1 MSCPFKNA
9 LGVPG
14 EGFHSARFMGLAV
27 GDTVGTF
34 VLAWF
39 LAKVFG
45 WPYLPTL
52 IALLVLG
59 EVLHWYF
66 CVDTAVIK
74 FLKKAINLPKSSE
87 GPVIIE

>member
-1 MSCPFKNA
+1 MSCPFKDA

-14 EGFHSARFMGLAV
+14 EGFHSTRFMGLAV

-34 VLAWF
+34 VLALL

-74 FLKKAINLPKSSE
+74 FLKKTINLPKSSE
-87 GPVIIE
+87 